1 MVTAVISGGASPYQL
16 SWKGTA
22 QKTATI
28 SGLAP
33 GIYELMVTDTN
44 GCTFVV
50 TAEVMEGNCPPVAV
64 NDSFKTFEDE
74 PISGSAAPNDFDR
87 QNEAL
92 TFTISAQP
100 KNGNILFN
108 SDGSFTYT
116 PNMGF
121 WGIETIPYRVCNT
134 SRQCA
139 NAVISIEV
147 IPYTIVNLTPTVSS
161 VSEGKK
167 VSVSAKLVKPYKDDV
182 IIRLVYSGKA
192 GRDRDYILLDQF
204 QQIIIPKGKLTT
216 TEEISIAALTDN
228 LEEGDESIII
238 EISTTFDINVRIGT
252 GATVIIKDIY
262 PPAPEAPLPATSV
275 EIPPNKDIQPDPL
288 FSPNGDGQGNE
299 FFNIENIVSYPD
311 NEVIIFNRWGNEVFR
326 LQGYNQSDRVF
337 KGIANTGLL
346 TNKNTSLVN
355 GVYYY
360 LITTRRP
367 VNGVLI
373 SSMNKGYL
381 ILKR

>member
-1 MVTAVISGGASPYQL
+1 MINALITGGTQPYAISLNGLPHNTNAMSN
-16 SWKGTA
+16 
-22 QKTATI
+22 
-28 SGLAP
+28 LAP
-33 GIYELMVTDTN
+33 GMYELLVTDAN
-44 GCTFVV
+44 GCTFVI
-50 TAEVMEGNCPPVAV
+50 TAEVLAGNCPPVAV

-74 PISGSAAPNDFDR
+74 PVSGSAAINDFDR

-100 KNGNILFN
+100 KNGKIVFE

-116 PNMGF
+116 PNPGF
-121 WGIETIPYRVCNT
+121 WGIEKIPYRVCNT

-139 NAVISIEV
+139 DAIINIEV
-147 IPYTIVNLTPTVSS
+147 IAYTIVNLTPAVSS
-161 VSEGKK
+161 VREGKK
-167 VSVSAKLVKPYKDDV
+167 VSVTAKLVKPYKDNV
-182 IIRLVYSGKA
+182 IIRLVYSGQA
-192 GRDRDYILLDQF
+192 GKDRDYILLDQF
-204 QQIIIPKGKLTT
+204 QQIMIPKGKLTT
-216 TEEISIAALTDN
+216 TEKISIAALTDN

-238 EISTTFDINVRIGT
+238 QISTTFDINVRIGA

-262 PPAPEAPLPATSV
+262 PPAPEGPLPVTSG

-311 NEVIIFNRWGNEVFR
+311 NEVVIFNRWGNEVFR
-326 LQGYNQSDRVF
+326 LQGYNQSDKVF

-346 TNKNTSLVN
+346 TNKNTSLVD

-367 VNGVLI
+367 VNGMLV